1 VTLIIIAGEI
11 DLSVS
16 SIAGLAS
23 AVLAVTMLAGW
34 PFELGLV
41 TAAVTGCIAGA
52 INGLLIAYLNL
63 PSMVVTVATL
73 ALFRGIAFIILGGDA
88 VATFPQWFTDFGFE
102 RIGRLPLPRTL
113 LLFVPVAILCG
124 VLLHGTVFGRRLFA
138 LGAKPE
144 VARFSGVP
152 VRRMKLTLYVLSGVT
167 SAIAG
172 LMLTARISSARA
184 DNATGWELAIIASV
198 LLGGVS
204 IYGGRGTLIG
214 PIIAVVIFGC
224 LGNALGLANLSTQLL
239 QIIIGAILVA
249 SVLLTNAL
257 VRRRA
262 HRAHGATTRREPH
275 SQPAP
280 EHG

>member
-1 VTLIIIAGEI
+1 
-11 DLSVS
+11 
-16 SIAGLAS
+16 
-23 AVLAVTMLAGW
+23 
-34 PFELGLV
+34 
-41 TAAVTGCIAGA
+41 
-52 INGLLIAYLNL
+52 
-63 PSMVVTVATL
+63 
-73 ALFRGIAFIILGGDA
+73 
-88 VATFPQWFTDFGFE
+88 
-102 RIGRLPLPRTL
+102 
-113 LLFVPVAILCG
+113 
-124 VLLHGTVFGRRLFA
+124 
-138 LGAKPE
+138 
-144 VARFSGVP
+144 
-152 VRRMKLTLYVLSGVT
+152 MKLTLYVLSGVT
-167 SAIAG
+167 SAVAG

-262 HRAHGATTRREPH
+262 HRAGGALALRQPH